1 MSEAVTTSSSHLMF
15 NIPHYKQQFKCIWK
29 KQAKQ
34 VFLKKFDFIYPL
46 YISCDKKNSNS
57 KSKINKKTY
66 ADGNLRLTG
75 LYIKTKGRQGIAL
88 AKHFPER
95 QMSQPALSIRLFSA
109 AQRYFSRDIFFSK
122 AKLLG
127 GFHAKAAQ

>member
-1 MSEAVTTSSSHLMF
+1 M
-15 NIPHYKQQFKCIWK
+15 
-29 KQAKQ
+29 
-34 VFLKKFDFIYPL
+34 KKFDFIYPL